1 MNQKKLNLIIV
12 VLVMLLLTLTHL
24 KNVDAYT
31 TSLSGST
38 GGVSYTAY
46 KSVLILP
53 GGYYGQVESTAVS
66 SMGRIGIS
74 YWTFDQKCTNGQWSF
89 YYNLGGTVN
98 LNSTYFMRDMFYSSS
113 EGCYGK
119 FGVSTTYTRST
130 GNHEFNMGTPV
141 YRFLEAK
148 L

>member
-1 MNQKKLNLIIV
+1 MKDNKLRFIIAV
-12 VLVMLLLTLTHL
+12 GIIIFLTLMHYG
-24 KNVDAYT
+24 NVDAYT

-46 KSVLILP
+46 KTVLLLP

-74 YWTFDQKCTNGQWSF
+74 YWTFDQKCNNGQWSF
-89 YYNLGGTVN
+89 YYTPGGLVN

-119 FGVSTTYTRST
+119 FGVSSTYTRST